1 MLSIVKL
8 PLYNVIIEE
17 DFKMKDNRKV
27 LYVLVAI
34 ALILSVAGI
43 SIGFAA
49 MSQELTINGQAEVT
63 PATWKIKFTNLGT
76 PQITGDASVAT
87 TPTLTDTH
95 FGNYDVVLTKPG
107 DSVVYT
113 FDVKNAGTLDAKLT
127 AYNFATPTFTGT
139 GTNAAADATIAQTNV
154 VYTLTYSDG
163 SAIGVNDTLA
173 AGESKTLRLTVE
185 YPATATTLPEAE
197 VDITGM
203 DVTFT
208 YSQD

>member
-1 MLSIVKL
+1 
-8 PLYNVIIEE
+8 
-17 DFKMKDNRKV
+17 MKDNRKV
-27 LYVLVAI
+27 LYVLVAF
-34 ALILSVAGI
+34 ALVLSVAGI
-43 SIGFAA
+43 AVGFAA
-49 MSQELTINGQAEVT
+49 MSTNLDIQGQAEVI
-63 PATWKIKFTNLGT
+63 PATWKIRFENLSAPT
-76 PQITGDASVAT
+76 ITGDASVETA
-87 TPTLTDTH
+87 PTITNDTH
-95 FGNYDVVLTKPG
+95 LGDYDVVLTAPG

-139 GTNAAADATIAQTNV
+139 GTNASADATIAQQNV

-163 SAIGVNDTLA
+163 TAIGVNDTLA
-173 AGESKTLRLTVE
+173 AGASRTLKLTVA

>member
-1 MLSIVKL
+1 
-8 PLYNVIIEE
+8 
-17 DFKMKDNRKV
+17 MKDNRKV
-27 LYVLVAI
+27 LYVLVAF
-34 ALILSVAGI
+34 ALVLSVAGI
-43 SIGFAA
+43 AVGFAA
-49 MSQELTINGQAEVT
+49 MSTNLDIQGQAEVI
-63 PATWKIKFTNLGT
+63 PASWKIRFENLSA
-76 PQITGDASVAT
+76 PSITGDASVT
-87 TPTLTDTH
+87 TGPTITNDTH
-95 FGNYDVVLTKPG
+95 LGDYDVVLTKPG

-113 FDVKNAGTLDAKLT
+113 FDVKNAGSLDAKLT

-173 AGESKTLRLTVE
+173 AGQSKTLRLTVE
-185 YPATATTLPEAE
+185 YPSSATTLPEAE

>member
-1 MLSIVKL
+1 
-8 PLYNVIIEE
+8 
-17 DFKMKDNRKV
+17 MKDNRKV
-27 LYVLVAI
+27 LYVLVAF
-34 ALILSVAGI
+34 ALVLSVAGI
-43 SIGFAA
+43 TVGFAA
-49 MSQELTINGQAEVT
+49 MSTNLDIQGQAEVV
-63 PATWKIKFTNLGT
+63 PATWKIRFENLSSPT
-76 PQITGDASVAT
+76 IVGDASVT
-87 TPTLTDTH
+87 TGPTITNDTH
-95 FGNYDVVLTKPG
+95 LGDYDVVLTKPG

-113 FDVKNAGTLDAKLT
+113 FDVKNAGSLDAKLT

-154 VYTLTYSDG
+154 VYTLTYSNG

-185 YPATATTLPEAE
+185 YPASATTLPEAE